1 VASKEI
7 GVEENADKINYK
19 IMSRDKNAGRSY
31 ILKVDN
37 ISFEMM
43 EEF

>member
-1 VASKEI
+1 VASKET

-19 IMSRDKNAGRSY
+19 IMSRDQNVGRSY
-31 ILKVDN
+31 ILKIDN